1 MEKVSDK
8 VSADHQDNTFSAAS
22 VMLALWNVSSGFVL
36 TVGCFALIG
45 YGSLAL
51 YDWMAG

>member
-1 MEKVSDK
+1 MQKTMDK
-8 VSADHQDNTFSAAS
+8 VSADHQDNTFCVASA
-22 VMLALWNVSSGFVL
+22 MLAVWNVSLGFVL
-36 TVGCFALIG
+36 TVGCFGLIG

>member
-1 MEKVSDK
+1 MEKLSDK

-45 YGSLAL
+45 YASLAL